1 MPIPKLLL
9 VLAALLP
16 VAATAQTARP
26 APAVGQGPQR
36 LGAFGNWTAATYQ
49 EGGQKVCYAFT
60 RAAKSEGGGARQNVM
75 LTVTHRPQGRDQ
87 VAATL
92 GYAFPRDPA
101 RGQAEVAGSVGANE
115 LSFYG
120 AGNNAFAQNGPAA
133 VAAFRNG
140 RDLVLKGPGPQGR
153 GGRTT
158 DTFSLGGF
166 GGAYEA
172 ISRDCPA
179 RR

>member
-1 MPIPKLLL
+1 MRTPKLFSA
-9 VLAALLP
+9 LAILLP
-16 VAATAQTARP
+16 MAATAQTARP
-26 APAVGQGPQR
+26 APGAGQGPQR

-49 EGGQKVCYAFT
+49 EAGQKVCYAFT
-60 RAAKSEGGGARQNVM
+60 RAAKSEGGGVRQNVM

-92 GYAFPRDPA
+92 GYAFPRDAA
-101 RGQAEVAGSVGANE
+101 RGQSEVEGSVGANDVR
-115 LSFYG
+115 FYG
-120 AGNNAFAQNGPAA
+120 AGNNAFAQNGAAA
-133 VAAFRNG
+133 VATFRNG

-153 GGRTT
+153 GQTT

-166 GGAYEA
+166 TGAYEA
-172 ISRDCPA
+172 ISRDCPV